1 MTNIGFDAKRVF
13 TNSTGLGNYAR
24 SLLLGLAKED
34 QENNFSLSLYSPN
47 LEENDRSKSFFNHP
61 KFELKTANSFFKSA
75 WRSRGILKDLEK
87 DEIQIYH
94 GLSQELPFGIHKT
107 EITNVVTAHDIIF
120 RKYPNQYATTD
131 RLMYHRKCQYAFQ
144 KGQHIIA
151 ISEATKKDIIEEYQ
165 IDENKIEVIYQSC
178 DSIFKRKASAIE
190 KASIRK
196 KYNLPDQFI
205 LSVGS
210 VIERKNLFNV
220 VKAIQSA
227 EKDLIPPLLIVGNGK
242 SYKTKIL
249 KYIEKH
255 ELTKKVRFLENVSN
269 EDLSVLY
276 QQASFLV
283 YASIYEGFGIPI
295 IEALSSGIPVIS
307 SNISSMPEAVGK
319 GGLLIDPLNIE
330 DIKNKMEMLSNDQ
343 QLRYNLVKESHQHL
357 KKFEIQQIS
366 QKYLEFYRKII

>member
-205 LSVGS
+205 
-210 VIERKNLFNV
+210 N
-220 VKAIQSA
+220 
-227 EKDLIPPLLIVGNGK
+227 
-242 SYKTKIL
+242 
-249 KYIEKH
+249 
-255 ELTKKVRFLENVSN
+255 
-269 EDLSVLY
+269 
-276 QQASFLV
+276 
-283 YASIYEGFGIPI
+283 
-295 IEALSSGIPVIS
+295 
-307 SNISSMPEAVGK
+307 
-319 GGLLIDPLNIE
+319 
-330 DIKNKMEMLSNDQ
+330 
-343 QLRYNLVKESHQHL
+343 KESSL
-357 KKFEIQQIS
+357 FRECFK
-366 QKYLEFYRKII
+366 